1 MFGALLKSY
10 YAQKHGIDR
19 ANLFVVSI
27 IPCTAKKYEVQ
38 RPEMVTDGLKDVDLA
53 LTTRELA
60 QLIRRSGIVR
70 NRLPNEDF
78 DRDIVGENTGAGVI
92 FGVTGGVMEAA
103 LRTAY
108 FALTGKE
115 HEAIKFEQVRG
126 FNDIKDAEIDINGT
140 KVRVAVA
147 SGMREAK
154 KLLDQIKEGKSP
166 ILHQNYGV
174 DWFDTNLFN
183 YYSNRVRDYFS
194 QYSPFDL
201 MSNRAIL
208 NDIDAKVLK
217 QMQDFV
223 AKLSKEKEFPIIIR
237 QVTIGKAT
245 PNEKQ
250 LEEMNNTA
258 KAVQAKQTQE
268 REAEVQLARE
278 KAERQRAKAD
288 KAYME
293 EMHLSTSDFISLKW
307 IETIAA
313 KNGANID
320 VLVGGNTTSMW
331 NVRR

>member
-1 MFGALLKSY
+1 MKKFLTMFSIALMAMLSLTSCIGCTTVDADEETVLIDKPWFFGHGGV
-10 YAQKHGIDR
+10 QKKAVETGLEWIWWSTDTET
-19 ANLFVVSI
+19 FKI
-27 IPCTAKKYEVQ
+27 IPIKHQ
-38 RPEMVTDGLKDVDLA
+38 VDMNDLFSDDNTP
-53 LTTRELA
+53 L
-60 QLIRRSGIVR
+60 
-70 NRLPNEDF
+70 DF
-78 DRDIVGENTGAGVI
+78 HTIIITQIEK
-92 FGVTGGVMEAA
+92 
-103 LRTAY
+103 
-108 FALTGKE
+108 GK
-115 HEAIKFEQVRG
+115 
-126 FNDIKDAEIDINGT
+126 T
-140 KVRVAVA
+140 
-147 SGMREAK
+147 
-154 KLLDQIKEGKSP
+154 P
-166 ILHQNYGV
+166 ILLQNYGV
-174 DWFDTNLFN
+174 DWFNTNIYNEYCNL
-183 YYSNRVRDYFS
+183 VRDHIS
-194 QYSPFDL
+194 QHSPFDL

-320 VLVGGNTTSMW
+320 VLVGGNSTSMW

>member
-1 MFGALLKSY
+1 MKKFLTMFSIAIMAMFSLTSCMGCTTVDADEETVLIDKPWFFGHGGV
-10 YAQKHGIDR
+10 QKKAVETGLEWIWWSTDTET
-19 ANLFVVSI
+19 FKI
-27 IPCTAKKYEVQ
+27 IPIKHQ
-38 RPEMVTDGLKDVDLA
+38 VDMNDLFSDDNTP
-53 LTTRELA
+53 L
-60 QLIRRSGIVR
+60 
-70 NRLPNEDF
+70 DF
-78 DRDIVGENTGAGVI
+78 HTIIITQIEK
-92 FGVTGGVMEAA
+92 
-103 LRTAY
+103 
-108 FALTGKE
+108 GK
-115 HEAIKFEQVRG
+115 
-126 FNDIKDAEIDINGT
+126 T
-140 KVRVAVA
+140 
-147 SGMREAK
+147 
-154 KLLDQIKEGKSP
+154 P
-166 ILHQNYGV
+166 ILLQNYGV
-174 DWFDTNLFN
+174 DWFNTNIYNEYCNL
-183 YYSNRVRDYFS
+183 VRDHIS
-194 QYSPFDL
+194 QHSPFDL

-208 NDIDAKVLK
+208 NEIDAKVLK

-320 VLVGGNTTSMW
+320 VLVGGNSTSMW